1 MFHSERGLDSFNKV
15 ISGMKTTFYT
25 LCIESKYVQ
34 ITNWNIIKQNEYSLF
49 LSIPADGSIPAV
61 TYIYI
66 PRVSN
71 AFGDLENYRKLS
83 QLILIEVLRVV
94 CPNFGHPTLT
104 SIFIR

>member
-1 MFHSERGLDSFNKV
+1 MS
-15 ISGMKTTFYT
+15 I
-25 LCIESKYVQ
+25 VQ

-83 QLILIEVLRVV
+83 QLILIEFFPLS
-94 CPNFGHPTLT
+94 NGDLLF
-104 SIFIR
+104 S